1 MKQEYTISLYWR
13 IFYGAMGTSAIVFSL
28 FLLTKPTNGLIIFPV
43 VFGTGGVVTLINQF
57 KSKLIISDYS
67 IVRTTVFGTKELLRA
82 DIKGFRINN
91 KVIVIEPVEA
101 GYSKIKI
108 RDYSS
113 IGNLNNLTSW
123 LRTNL
128 KDLNKEDYEK
138 EKNDIINNANLGY
151 SEGERTDKF
160 KAITRL
166 SGIYNFVGFVLFVLF
181 LFFLRDTS
189 AADAILLVFPLIG
202 ISIIYFSKGL
212 VTLISKRNSAY
223 NNVMP
228 GLYLGV
234 LLLVLKSLNYYH
246 ITNYDKLT
254 VPSLILGSVILG
266 VLAVEGFNNT
276 YSSRIGQFLLM
287 IIFSAAYAIGVIAN
301 VNCSFDK
308 SSAQIYSTT
317 VTDKFISYKHATN
330 YHIRIDSWGDHHE
343 AEYIIVPKSFYYHTS
358 VGSTVRVMEKKGLF
372 KMPWFY
378 VDL

>member
-1 MKQEYTISLYWR
+1 MEREYSISMGWR
-13 IFYGAMGTSAIVFSL
+13 LFYGLVALALIVFAI
-28 FLLTKPTNGLIIFPV
+28 FLITKTPNGFIFSIVLGGGGALILV
-43 VFGTGGVVTLINQF
+43 NLF

-67 IVRTTVFGTKELLRA
+67 IVRITVFGTKEHLRG
-82 DIKGFRINN
+82 DIEGFRIND
-91 KVIVIEPVEA
+91 KIIVIEPAKA

-108 RDYSS
+108 RDYLS
-113 IGNLNNLTSW
+113 IGNLDELTTW

-128 KDLNKEDYEK
+128 RDLNKEDYEK

-151 SEGERTDKF
+151 SEGERVNKF

-181 LFFLRDTS
+181 LFFLRDTN

-254 VPSLILGSVILG
+254 VPSLILGSVVLG
-266 VLAVEGFNNT
+266 VLAVKGFNNT